1 MPEYNSNQTVVKPTS
16 CPFCNGKIIDTLAKV
31 LTTRTMWRC
40 LSCQGT
46 WTLDSLA
53 ASRPRPR

>member
-1 MPEYNSNQTVVKPTS
+1 MPDYQNQTVVKPAA

-40 LSCQGT
+40 LNCQET
-46 WTLDSLA
+46 WTMESLA